1 MARLGYERYYRELE
15 AEAAL
20 FVEVTR
26 GADPAMRVPTC
37 PEWTLPTLIEHLGR
51 AHRWA
56 ATIVSRRAQSLV
68 RFRDTPDRDL
78 PHGAAERAAWVL
90 AGASRLV
97 AAVRDAGPSLPVWS
111 WAAEQTAGFWVRRM
125 AHETVV
131 HRADAELAVGRP
143 VQIAADMAADGISE
157 WLEIIPCA
165 LDDADLAALADL
177 PGHGESLHFHA
188 TDDGLGEA
196 GEWLVRLT
204 PSGVVWQPGHGK
216 GDAAVRAAAADLFLL
231 LLRRIPPDDPRIEVL
246 GDPRL
251 VGHWLEHTR
260 F

>member
-1 MARLGYERYYRELE
+1 M
-15 AEAAL
+15 
-20 FVEVTR
+20 
-26 GADPAMRVPTC
+26 
-37 PEWTLPTLIEHLGR
+37 
-51 AHRWA
+51 
-56 ATIVSRRAQSLV
+56 

-78 PHGAAERAAWVL
+78 PDGAEAREAWLL

-97 AAVRDAGPSLPVWS
+97 EAVREAGPSLPVWS
-111 WAAEQTAGFWVRRM
+111 WAGEQTAGFWVRRM
-125 AHETVV
+125 AHETVM
-131 HRADAELAVGRP
+131 HRADAEITAGRT

-157 WLEIIPCA
+157 WLEIIPYA

-216 GDAAVRAAAADLFLL
+216 GDGAVRAAAAELLLL
-231 LLRRIPPDDPRIEVL
+231 LLRRIPSDDPRIEVL
-246 GDPRL
+246 GNPKLLD
-251 VGHWLEHTR
+251 HWLEHTR

>member
-15 AEAAL
+15 AEAAR

-26 GADPAMRVPTC
+26 GADPTMPVPTC
-37 PEWTLPTLIEHLGR
+37 PEWTLPTLTEHLGR

-68 RFRDTPDRDL
+68 RFRDTPDRDM
-78 PHGAAERAAWVL
+78 PDRADDREAWLL
-90 AGASRLV
+90 AGASRL
-97 AAVRDAGPSLPVWS
+97 AQAVREAGPGLPVWS
-111 WAAEQTAGFWVRRM
+111 WAGEQTAGFWVRRM
-125 AHETVV
+125 AHETVM
-131 HRADAELAVGRP
+131 HRADAEITVGRT
-143 VQIAADMAADGISE
+143 VQMAADMAADGICE
-157 WLEIIPCA
+157 WLEIIPYA

-177 PGHGESLHFHA
+177 PGHGASLHFHA

-216 GDAAVRAAAADLFLL
+216 GDGAVRAAAAELLLL
-231 LLRRIPPDDPRIEVL
+231 LLRRIPSDDPRIEVL
-246 GDPRL
+246 GNPKLLD
-251 VGHWLEHTR
+251 HWLEHTR